1 VTTTATEL
9 LAAVGEFI
17 EREAQPAL
25 EGRAAFEAR
34 IARNTLAMLR
44 REQALAPA
52 LAALDAEASTWVGGE
67 SGHRGESAE
76 AVPVALARA
85 LRDGRQSADA
95 RTLRY
100 LRRRTLTRLAIDNP
114 RYSGFSAAVERWPDD
129 LPQGVTP

>member
-1 VTTTATEL
+1 MTTTATEL
-9 LAAVGEFI
+9 LAAVGDFI

-52 LAALDAEASTWVGGE
+52 LAALDTEAEAWVGGE
-67 SGHRGESAE
+67 GGEP
-76 AVPVALARA
+76 VPVALARA
-85 LRDGRQSADA
+85 LRDGRLPADA

-100 LRRRTLTRLAIDNP
+100 LRRRALLRLAIDNP
-114 RYSGFSAAVERWPDD
+114 RYSGFGAAAARWPDD
-129 LPQGVTP
+129 LPEGVSS

>member
-1 VTTTATEL
+1 MTTTATEL
-9 LAAVGEFI
+9 LAAVGDFI

-52 LAALDAEASTWVGGE
+52 LAALDAEAATWVDGE
-67 SGHRGESAE
+67 GAE
-76 AVPVALARA
+76 PVPVALARA
-85 LRDGRQSADA
+85 LRDGRRSADA

-100 LRRRTLTRLAIDNP
+100 LRRRTLARLAIDNP
-114 RYSGFSAAVERWPDD
+114 RYSGFSAAAERWPDD
-129 LPQGVTP
+129 LPEGADP

>member
-1 VTTTATEL
+1 MTTTATEL

-17 EREAQPAL
+17 EREAQPLL

-52 LAALDAEASTWVGGE
+52 LAALDAEAAAWVGGE
-67 SGHRGESAE
+67 GDEPA
-76 AVPVALARA
+76 PVALARA
-85 LRDGRQSADA
+85 LRAGRLSADA

-100 LRRRTLTRLAIDNP
+100 LRRRTLLRLAIDNP
-114 RYSGFSAAVERWPDD
+114 RYSGFGAAAARWPDD
-129 LPQGVTP
+129 LPEGANP

>member
-44 REQALAPA
+44 REQALSPA
-52 LAALDAEASTWVGGE
+52 LAALDAEAAAWVCVDGGE
-67 SGHRGESAE
+67 AGAE
-76 AVPVALARA
+76 PVPVALARA
-85 LRDGRQSADA
+85 LRDGRLSADA
-95 RTLRY
+95 RTLAY
-100 LRRRTLTRLAIDNP
+100 LRRRTLARLAIDNP
-114 RYSGFSAAVERWPDD
+114 RYSGFGAAAARWPDD
-129 LPQGVTP
+129 LPQGVSP

>member
-1 VTTTATEL
+1 MTTTATEL
-9 LAAVGEFI
+9 LAAVGDFI

-52 LAALDAEASTWVGGE
+52 LAALDAEAATWVD
-67 SGHRGESAE
+67 GESAE
-76 AVPVALARA
+76 PVPVALARA
-85 LRDGRQSADA
+85 LRDGRQGADA

-114 RYSGFSAAVERWPDD
+114 RYSGFSAAAERWPDD
-129 LPQGVTP
+129 LPEGANP

>member
-9 LAAVGEFI
+9 LAAVGDFI

-52 LAALDAEASTWVGGE
+52 LAALDAEAATWVD
-67 SGHRGESAE
+67 GESAE
-76 AVPVALARA
+76 PVPVALARA
-85 LRDGRQSADA
+85 LRDGRQGADA

-114 RYSGFSAAVERWPDD
+114 RYSGFSAAAERWPDD
-129 LPQGVTP
+129 LPEGANP